1 MNMNITH
8 YFENLKVSK
17 KLFLVFSV
25 MLAVIFIVF
34 LSGIYGFNNVS
45 DKSQKAFLSVD
56 LNHALETAN
65 LSRTNYQYTHDA
77 GYLKQNTVAV
87 HKLATIVTELKKFS
101 WSVEGEQDLNRVDY
115 AVSNYLAETT
125 PFLKVLENK
134 TQAANL
140 INSKN
145 IYNASIK
152 ADNLGRDPKLSSDVA
167 VKTSQLAFVFND
179 IDSMMSDYQGQP
191 TNQAEKDLL
200 NRINTGILL
209 AQQLLPQLPEN
220 QQSWLSQSI
229 KELQNF
235 ITDMPAYHSAWTEQ
249 DAASTRLTG
258 RADEL
263 TNAISQ
269 LFTLQKNLAA
279 TTIITAQGI
288 MLTVLLLGAVF
299 GILMAYLITISIT
312 RPLNKTLAVAEK
324 IAKGD
329 LTSTLTSH
337 RRDEPGLLMQ
347 AVATMNH
354 NLKEIILDVRESV
367 DSVARSSAEIAAGNI
382 DLSSRT
388 EQQSA
393 AVVETAASMEELTS
407 TVEQNANNANC
418 ARELSERAAEKAAHG
433 SQISHQVIETME
445 NVRRSSQRIS
455 EIISVINSIA
465 FQTNILA
472 LNAAVEAAHAGE
484 QGKGFAVVAVEVRNL
499 AQRSS
504 QSSKE
509 IEALIKESAGFVDSG
524 CSLVE
529 NAGVAM
535 DDIVSSVSQVRDI
548 MKEIAIAT
556 DEQSRGIS
564 QIAGAMTEMDTTTQQ
579 NAALVEE
586 SSAAASSLE
595 AQAQQLEKRVSIFK
609 LKETEQH
616 GIPVVSF
623 ALHSRAAARKVS
635 PATTDKGWTSF

>member
-1 MNMNITH
+1 MNMNITR

-17 KLFLVFSV
+17 KLTLVFSV
-25 MLAVIFIVF
+25 MMTIIFIVF

-45 DKSQKAFLSVD
+45 DKSQKGSLSVE
-56 LNHALETAN
+56 LNNALETAN
-65 LSRTNYQYTHDA
+65 LNRTNYQYTHNA
-77 GYLKQNTVAV
+77 QYLKQNTAAV
-87 HKLATIVTELKKFS
+87 HKLASIVTELREFS
-101 WSVEGEQDLNRVDY
+101 WSAQGMLDLNQVDD
-115 AVSNYLAETT
+115 AVKNYLADTA
-125 PFLKVLENK
+125 PFLKALENK

-140 INSKN
+140 INSKD

-152 ADNLGRDPKLSSDVA
+152 ADNLGRNPTLSSDIA
-167 VKTSQLAFVFND
+167 VKTTQLAFIFND
-179 IDSMMSDYQGQP
+179 IDSMMSDYQEQP
-191 TNQAEKDLL
+191 TVQAEKDLL
-200 NRINTGILL
+200 NRINTGILQ
-209 AQQLLPQLPEN
+209 AQQLLPQLPEDH
-220 QQSWLSQSI
+220 QLWIRQSI
-229 KELQNF
+229 NEMQSFLTN
-235 ITDMPAYHSAWTEQ
+235 MPPYLSAWTEQ
-249 DAASTRLTG
+249 DAASTRLTV
-258 RADEL
+258 RANEL
-263 TNAISQ
+263 TNAISK
-269 LFTLQKNLAA
+269 LFILQKNIAA
-279 TTIITAQGI
+279 AAIITSQSI
-288 MLTVLLLGAVF
+288 MVTVLLLGTVF
-299 GILMAYLITISIT
+299 GILLAYLITISIT
-312 RPLNKTLAVAEK
+312 RPLSKTLVMAEK

-329 LTSTLTSH
+329 LTSTLTSQ

-347 AVATMNH
+347 AVAVMNH
-354 NLKEIILDVRESV
+354 NLKEIIVDVRESV

-433 SQISHQVIETME
+433 SLISHQVIKTME
-445 NVRRSSQRIS
+445 NVRNSSQRIS

-504 QSSKE
+504 QSSRE

-535 DDIVSSVSQVRDI
+535 DDIVTSVSQVRDI

-595 AQAQQLEKRVSIFK
+595 AQAQQLEKRVSVFK
-609 LKETEQH
+609 LNETEQQRM
-616 GIPVVSF
+616 PVVSF
-623 ALHSRAAARKVS
+623 ALHSGAPARKVG
-635 PATTDKGWTSF
+635 PAAVDKEWTSF